1 MFIIFRS
8 EYTRLDKTLA
18 FIEMKY
24 NQKVLLCDVILYF
37 CQEIDVFYLINQVI
51 NSNCKVKKNRFLR
64 RFKVNA
70 KTKIFIQSNN
80 NPLKTLD
87 HNT

>member
-1 MFIIFRS
+1 MIMFIIFRS

-37 CQEIDVFYLINQVI
+37 CQEIDVVYLINQVI
-51 NSNCKVKKNRFLR
+51 NSNCKVKKIVFYVDLR
-64 RFKVNA
+64 
-70 KTKIFIQSNN
+70 
-80 NPLKTLD
+80 
-87 HNT
+87 